1 MNEIVET
8 VAEEAPEIVKK
19 SIPYIEKIKWAAVG
33 SAATLG
39 IQYVV
44 KKLPPIKGK
53 LFGKKKSTVIHADF
67 KQAE

>member
-39 IQYVV
+39 FQYVV

-53 LFGKKKSTVIHADF
+53 LFGKKKSTVINADF